1 MTLVDVLAGLGAVQE
16 ELTEALEALTEDDP
30 AFWYVSSA
38 IDKISAAVEDLDT
51 LAGLA

>member
-1 MTLVDVLAGLGAVQE
+1 MTLVVVLADLVAVQE
-16 ELTEALEALTEDDP
+16 ELADALEALTEDDP

-38 IDKISAAVEDLDT
+38 IDKISAAVEDLET